1 MKVNVAAIRIISFT
15 TRLPADP
22 NHQVTPDQQNV
33 VGIFCGRQLDFR
45 PSIIYSL
52 AEPVAT

>member
-1 MKVNVAAIRIISFT
+1 MKANIAAVRIISFT

-33 VGIFCGRQLDFR
+33 VGIFLWATVGFR
-45 PSIIYSL
+45 SSIIYSL
-52 AEPVAT
+52 AAQRPP